1 MFSFA
6 FLLFSAAGTSGAAR
20 AASAFFPGPQEDIEK
35 PPGDEAEKQPVRR
48 ELGSKWKTLV
58 VVIGQCVI
66 AWLAALVVYQT
77 ALVLL

>member
-1 MFSFA
+1 MREGYEYTKHPF
-6 FLLFSAAGTSGAAR
+6 AAGRWASGC
-20 AASAFFPGPQEDIEK
+20 PGPS
-35 PPGDEAEKQPVRR
+35 VRR